1 MIDNRLNLLEVEE
14 TNIEVEVKDSGL
26 DEIH

>member
-14 TNIEVEVKDSGL
+14 TNIEVEVKASGL
-26 DEIH
+26 DKIH